1 MNSFWKNT
9 LSAFLGS
16 GLAMIVFGGLLIL
29 VFILSIAG
37 LIASASGE
45 GEDAA
50 KVKDNSILEITF
62 DAPIVDRGKKKDF
75 NFDFGGFGS
84 DGSIGLDDI
93 LEDFDKAARDERI
106 KGVYLH
112 LTSVAAAPS
121 TLEDI
126 RQAVVDFRSESG
138 KWVVAYSEQMSQSA
152 YYVASAADEVYVY
165 PEGMLEWKGLF
176 TELAFFSQMLEKL
189 DVDVQVVRGPNN
201 KYKSAVEPFMYEE
214 MSPANREQIE
224 TFLNTIWDKMVADV
238 AVSRDLSPETLNML
252 ADSLVSFD
260 AREAAAQRLIDGTK
274 YEDEIT
280 AMLKEKSGI
289 AADDD
294 LELVA
299 FSDYRNARVPRS
311 KDSSKEEEEAEEEA
325 AEEEGDTTSANG
337 KVAVVYAI
345 GSIESGEGDD
355 ETIGSDRIAKALREA
370 REDDKVKAVVLRV
383 NSPGG
388 SALASDVIWRETQL
402 IKEAGKPFVVSMGDL
417 AASGGYYIACG
428 ADKIFANPTTITGSI
443 GVFGIIP
450 VTGEMFRNKLGITF
464 DEVTTNAHSD
474 VLTTTEPMDE
484 FEMGVME
491 NMITDIYNHFIELVA
506 EGRGMSVADVD
517 SIAQGR
523 VWAGKDALEI
533 GLVDELGDLEDA
545 INAAAAMAGLPEDC
559 RRRELPEMTDPFEE
573 MMKEIA
579 SGEATAAALESRI
592 AAQLP
597 YLKTLRELEKLSRTH
612 GVQARM
618 PFVIEFK

>member
-62 DAPIVDRGKKKDF
+62 DAAIVDRGKKNDF
-75 NFDFGGFGS
+75 NFDFGGFGGG
-84 DGSIGLDDI
+84 GSMGLDDI

-126 RQAVVDFRSESG
+126 RKAVVDFRSESG

-311 KDSSKEEEEAEEEA
+311 KDSSKDEEEEEA

-345 GSIESGEGDD
+345 GAIESGEGDD

-402 IKEAGKPFVVSMGDL
+402 IKESGKPFVVSMGDL
-417 AASGGYYIACG
+417 AASGGYYISCG
-428 ADKIFANPTTITGSI
+428 ADKIFANPTTLTGSI

-533 GLVDELGDLEDA
+533 GLVDELGDLQDA
-545 INAAAAMAGLPEDC
+545 IKAAAEMAGLPEDC
-559 RRRELPEMTDPFEE
+559 RTKELPEMTDPFEE
-573 MMKEIA
+573 MLKELA

-592 AAQLP
+592 ASQFP
-597 YLKTLRELEKLSRTH
+597 YLKTLRELEKLSRAN